1 MYLQTVQ
8 LHQGLTQSGR
18 SSVVNVLAQS
28 TQFPGFHPQ
37 RNTHTS
43 THTYNN
49 KVSSASIWV
58 CLPNVCCPLQT
69 RLFYG
74 LIHISRETLHFPAV
88 SFLPV
93 YGNSAKMLWATHCQR
108 RIPKHLEGPYRYS
121 KGFYKLATIWW
132 LICHHLPNIGHRN
145 RALVKR
151 QSRGGRIPKTND
163 PRRGKAS
170 PSHSS
175 VPHSC

>member
-69 RLFYG
+69 RLSYS

-88 SFLPV
+88 LPSCLWKQCKDV
-93 YGNSAKMLWATHCQR
+93 VGNTLPTTHSQALR
-108 RIPKHLEGPYRYS
+108 RPLQIF
-121 KGFYKLATIWW
+121 KGFLQTCYYMVAYLPPPSKHWSQKQSLGQKAEPWW
-132 LICHHLPNIGHRN
+132 QNP
-145 RALVKR
+145 
-151 QSRGGRIPKTND
+151 
-163 PRRGKAS
+163 
-170 PSHSS
+170 
-175 VPHSC
+175 